1 MNLLIR
7 YDKISSRL
15 DRRQAHMQSSIHSQG
30 RNQGDKGGIIPRT
43 PTHYG
48 GAEKSEQCRKYVL

>member
-1 MNLLIR
+1 
-7 YDKISSRL
+7 
-15 DRRQAHMQSSIHSQG
+15 MQSSIHSQG
-30 RNQGDKGGIIPRT
+30 RNQGGKGGIIPRT